1 MGLSG
6 AVLALSGCGS
16 DQLPW
21 CSELESVTSLDE
33 LATAISAGDAE
44 AADAGL
50 ERFSEVASS
59 APVDVRADMEAVADA
74 LSEAVGVAMTDE
86 AADPDDLELRRESV
100 NEQLGRVTAN
110 VAAVS
115 SWAERECGIRLD

>member
-1 MGLSG
+1 M
-6 AVLALSGCGS
+6 
-16 DQLPW
+16 
-21 CSELESVTSLDE
+21 TSLDE

-59 APVDVRADMEAVADA
+59 APVDIRADMEAVADA

-86 AADPDDLELRRESV
+86 AADPDDLELRREAST
-100 NEQLGRVTAN
+100 NSSDGSRPTLPRCRPGPNGSAGSDSIERPHGPPNRR
-110 VAAVS
+110 AA
-115 SWAERECGIRLD
+115 L